1 MRVLRYLAGGLLL
14 AGLLVA
20 TACKGGGGLSED
32 PILRLSA
39 EEALEQGKELME
51 RKKYNQASQYFDP
64 AFEVAPN
71 SATGREAALLA
82 ADAYFFNGGTAN
94 FVKAEAKYR
103 DYLNRFPTSDRAD
116 YVQLQIAQCLAEQM
130 RKPDR
135 DQSATIKALT
145 AFETVQQL
153 YPTSSHSA
161 EVEAK
166 IVEIRQSL
174 AEHEYRVGRYNYR
187 RRLYT
192 AATWRLQGIVD
203 DYPDFDEMDKVL
215 YMLGMAFFK
224 GRNAE
229 KSAEVFDQLRSEYP
243 ESRYIKKIP
252 SKSPKPPKLPKAK
265 KPESEESEETEET
278 ENQEEE
284 EKEEKDET

>member
-1 MRVLRYLAGGLLL
+1 MNAIRNFTWVVLVIGALASM
-14 AGLLVA
+14 
-20 TACKGGGGLSED
+20 ACKSGGGGIKDD

-39 EEALEQGKELME
+39 EEALAEGQALME
-51 RKKYNQASQYFDP
+51 NKKFRQAASYFDH

-71 SATGREAALLA
+71 SATGRAALLLS
-82 ADAYFFNGGTAN
+82 ADSYFLGGGTTN

-116 YVQLQIAQCLAEQM
+116 YVQVQIANCLAEQM

-135 DQSATIKALT
+135 DQAATIKALT

-153 YPTSSHSA
+153 YPTSEYA
-161 EVEAK
+161 TEVETR
-166 IVEIRQSL
+166 IIDIRQNL

-192 AATWRLQGIVD
+192 AATWRLEGIVES
-203 DYPDFDEMDKVL
+203 YPEFYEMDKVF
-215 YMLGMAFFK
+215 YMLGMSFYK

-229 KSAEVFDQLRSEYP
+229 KAAEIFGQLRSEYP
-243 ESRYIKKIP
+243 ESRFIKKIP
-252 SKSPKPPKLPKAK
+252 STKLKEK
-265 KPESEESEETEET
+265 
-278 ENQEEE
+278 NQ
-284 EKEEKDET
+284 T